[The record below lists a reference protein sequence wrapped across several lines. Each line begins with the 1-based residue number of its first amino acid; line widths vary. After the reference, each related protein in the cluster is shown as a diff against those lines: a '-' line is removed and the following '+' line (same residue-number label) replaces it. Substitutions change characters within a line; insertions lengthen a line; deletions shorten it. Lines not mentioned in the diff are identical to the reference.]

1 MCVEFVLI
9 FNFFALCVI
18 FSFESEAEKIAD
30 EMLTEQEKT
39 SMHNL
44 IKLLSAVEEKS
55 QYLDE
60 NINTFGS
67 LATGHAPEL
76 LHLEKTIENSDNRE
90 TTSSPSTTAAFRT
103 LKPLTKDTFLLPLT
117 KPTTQLSQVATSTTA
132 KPSTSSTTNAPTK
145 QTTTRGLFTLADS
158 PTVQTTAKPEVEAQ
172 LNPENTKMSKETP
185 GASKF
190 RFV

>member
-1 MCVEFVLI
+1 M
-9 FNFFALCVI
+9 I
-18 FSFESEAEKIAD
+18 FSFESEAEKLAD

-44 IKLLSAVEEKS
+44 IKMLSAVEEKS

-60 NINTFGS
+60 NIHTFGS
-67 LATGHAPEL
+67 IATGHAPEF
-76 LHLEKTIENSDNRE
+76 LHLEKTVDISDKDE

-117 KPTTQLSQVATSTTA
+117 KPTTRLSQVSASTTTTPSTTSTTSTTPATSTT
-132 KPSTSSTTNAPTK
+132 STTQTPTK
-145 QTTTRGLFTLADS
+145 QTTVRGLFALADA
-158 PTVQTTAKPEVEAQ
+158 PTSTTTKKPEVEAQ
-172 LNPENTKMSKETP
+172 LNPENTKMSKEAS
-185 GASKF
+185 GSSKF